1 MGKSNFILIS
11 KTFQISPLFTFIL
24 KGIDFAFF
32 NIKASRIRLSILFTF
47 MWKFI
52 CQYLIHLLN
61 LSRELLHQCSVN
73 LLILSVLLFFI
84 VMAWIGGLKVCQYEA
99 DGIAHFVSNSPFF
112 SYMYEKGQI

>member
-1 MGKSNFILIS
+1 
-11 KTFQISPLFTFIL
+11 
-24 KGIDFAFF
+24 
-32 NIKASRIRLSILFTF
+32 